1 MRNGSLFR
9 STVRI
14 PDLNTTRRERAFIS
28 SIFTLAASTRS
39 FTQIGRVAHGRSEVQ
54 VMSSL
59 DIVVR
64 IESLTPLRSELES
77 HCAKAS
83 AQCSQVV
90 AEVHA

>member
-1 MRNGSLFR
+1 
-9 STVRI
+9 
-14 PDLNTTRRERAFIS
+14 
-28 SIFTLAASTRS
+28 
-39 FTQIGRVAHGRSEVQ
+39 
-54 VMSSL
+54 MSSL

-90 AEVHA
+90 AEVHASDPGLSAADHGVGGVSAVIRSERIVPRRSGYSFITESGKLHDGT